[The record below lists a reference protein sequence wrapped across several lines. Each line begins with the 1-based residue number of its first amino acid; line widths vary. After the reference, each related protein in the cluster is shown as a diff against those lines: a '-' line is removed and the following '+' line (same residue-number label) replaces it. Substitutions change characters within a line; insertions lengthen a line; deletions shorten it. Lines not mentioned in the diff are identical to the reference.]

1 MNWPH
6 GPAHW
11 LFEPGFY
18 IVTAS
23 TYRKLPHLNSPLRAG
38 FLSGLLVQMRER
50 IRLELARLGSV
61 GQSLPLR
68 CGVAARS
75 SDATEISR
83 QASHADGQTTQP
95 LGQHAGTKSVVSI
108 LGEPYHLRALVS
120 SAVELRSS

>member
-1 MNWPH
+1 MSPRLKSADMSAHSKFCIATTSLQAITAAMNWPH

-11 LFEPGFY
+11 LFEPGLY
-18 IVTAS
+18 ICHRQHQSEIAAFEFTDA
-23 TYRKLPHLNSPLRAG
+23 AG
-38 FLSGLLVQMRER
+38 FLSGLLARMRER

-83 QASHADGQTTQP
+83 EASDADGQTT
-95 LGQHAGTKSVVSI
+95 
-108 LGEPYHLRALVS
+108 
-120 SAVELRSS
+120 

>member
-11 LFEPGFY
+11 LFEPGLY
-18 IVTAS
+18 IVTAQ
-23 TYRKLPHLNSPLRAG
+23 HLSEIAAFEFTAAAG

-83 QASHADGQTTQP
+83 QALHADG
-95 LGQHAGTKSVVSI
+95 
-108 LGEPYHLRALVS
+108 
-120 SAVELRSS
+120 